1 MEFFHKIKF
10 LTENTINYDVTFDV
24 ILSTVQ
30 WSESETTTIWVT
42 LNILRYNVKE
52 VLNEGDKKLCLERLK
67 GRISSKKFPRVIE
80 PSPKSRFVRWP

>member
-1 MEFFHKIKF
+1 M
-10 LTENTINYDVTFDV
+10 
-24 ILSTVQ
+24 
-30 WSESETTTIWVT
+30 
-42 LNILRYNVKE
+42 LNLKRYNVKE